1 MKISRA
7 IFLNVAL
14 FAGCS
19 ALIVGC
25 DRGENQPPPGPDA
38 PATRPAIDIPATT
51 PANPGAMVAAAK
63 DAATSQPALSVLV
76 IENHA
81 QIFASA
87 MLRLSK
93 ADGHVVAR
101 LYSDDPRSALSENV
115 APDSYD
121 FEMSLTDITDPAD
134 ISKSV
139 WTYASPDSDRQ
150 ESPYGIFLDNQQT
163 VLQPMNVTAK
173 FLSDGQAGGD
183 GQHVEVVLQGTFRL
197 FRTDEVPAPP
207 PMIVHVVGSVL
218 ATVPGK

>member
-1 MKISRA
+1 MKITRA
-7 IFLNVAL
+7 ILLNVAL
-14 FAGCS
+14 FTGCCG
-19 ALIVGC
+19 LIVGC
-25 DRGENQPPPGPDA
+25 DRGENLPPPGPDA
-38 PATRPAIDIPATT
+38 PVATPTASIPATMPVT
-51 PANPGAMVAAAK
+51 PGAMTAAAK
-63 DAATSQPALSVLV
+63 DTPTSQPALSVLV

-81 QIFASA
+81 QIFAPA

-93 ADGHVVAR
+93 SDGHVVAR
-101 LYSDDPRSALSENV
+101 LYSDDPRSALSDNV

-121 FEMSLTDITDPAD
+121 FDISLTNITDPAD
-134 ISKSV
+134 ISKAV

-173 FLSDGQAGGD
+173 FLGDSD